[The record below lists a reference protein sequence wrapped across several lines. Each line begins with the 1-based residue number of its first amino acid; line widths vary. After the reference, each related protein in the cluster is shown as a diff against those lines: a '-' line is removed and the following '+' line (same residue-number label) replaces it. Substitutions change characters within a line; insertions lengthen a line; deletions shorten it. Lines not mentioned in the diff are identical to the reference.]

1 MSKNSVDTK
10 NATLADDAPH
20 SSESAFPS
28 LSDILCLLEQKL
40 YLVSSSIPLSD
51 ARNIKVRGAASDSRE
66 VSEGNLFVCKGA
78 HFEKR
83 FLLDA
88 LEKGASAIMCG
99 QEEQKSIEEIL
110 QTVAPSNSLD
120 AHSIDSTTSATP
132 GTPLEPA
139 TSTDAATPATPT
151 HPPPP
156 HHPPTPPTPVPLLV
170 VNSLRPA
177 TAEVAALAWAY
188 PNRELKVIGVTGTK
202 GKSTTTSM
210 VKALLDEATDKNKV
224 AFMGTHQIFNGEDTL
239 ETPNTTP
246 EPCDLW
252 RILHEA
258 YAAGCEYVVMEV
270 SSQGLK
276 YDRTLGLTFDVGCFL
291 NIAPDHISEIEH
303 PTFEDYFASK
313 LRLFSQSKTAIV
325 NLDSDHLSE
334 IETFLVEKSLVPVTV
349 SLENDEADFFASN
362 ISVLSNVT
370 HDMVFV
376 AHTPTWT
383 EKLVLSMSGKHN
395 VFDALA
401 ALAIAENIGIK
412 KDALVAAA
420 KKTFQEITVPGR
432 MEIFASADERLIGVV
447 DYAHTAESFEAFF
460 ETMKKDYPGAYVI
473 AMFGVSGGKAKNR
486 YVDLP
491 RVASKFADFIILTS
505 DDPGP
510 INPEELVNEISFSL
524 GPGTSFEKEADREK
538 ALELAFGRAKEVLQ
552 INSAIQVVLCALG
565 KGAETTMRIGQ
576 EDISYEPDNAHME
589 RLIKTAI

>member
-88 LEKGASAIMCG
+88 LKKGASAIMCG

-110 QTVAPSNSLD
+110 QTVAPSNSQNAGPTDL
-120 AHSIDSTTSATP
+120 ATP
-132 GTPLEPA
+132 DPT
-139 TSTDAATPATPT
+139 TPASVASAASTAPA
-151 HPPPP
+151 PLI
-156 HHPPTPPTPVPLLV
+156 PLLV

-224 AFMGTHQIFNGEDTL
+224 AFMGTHQIFNGKETL

-303 PTFEDYFASK
+303 PSFEDYFASK

-325 NLDSDHLSE
+325 NLDSDHLPE
-334 IETFLVEKSLVPVTV
+334 IEAFLAEKPLVPVNV
-349 SLENDEADFFASN
+349 SLENDEADFYASD

-370 HDMVFV
+370 HDMAFV

-412 KDALVAAA
+412 KDVLVAAA

-510 INPEELVNEISFSL
+510 IDSEELVNEISSFVE
-524 GPGTSFEKEADREK
+524 PGTSFEKEADREK

-552 INSAIQVVLCALG
+552 ANSAIQVVLCALG